1 MFHKLC
7 SMDPIYQTRFSS
19 ALLTSV
25 FAGLTATILCMAYY
39 LGFKEVTGFP
49 YSAIINV
56 SSLIFGINILFVLVG
71 LVYSFFI
78 KYSRKGE
85 VQFIILFVAVTLV
98 LVFAAMNTHRSDD
111 ALLNR
116 EFHEL
121 LAGLVIIMGVSA
133 FALIPILFHNRKFI
147 DHVL

>member
-1 MFHKLC
+1 
-7 SMDPIYQTRFSS
+7 MDPIYQTRFSS

-25 FAGLTATILCMAYY
+25 FAGLVATILCMGYY

-56 SSLIFGINILFVLVG
+56 SSLIFGINVLFVIIG
-71 LVYSFFI
+71 LIYSFFV
-78 KYSRKGE
+78 KYARKGE
-85 VQFIILFVAVTLV
+85 VQFIILFVLVTLA
-98 LVFAAMNTHRSDD
+98 LVFAAMTAHRSDD
-111 ALLNR
+111 PLLNH

-121 LAGLVIIMGVSA
+121 VAGLVIIIGVSA